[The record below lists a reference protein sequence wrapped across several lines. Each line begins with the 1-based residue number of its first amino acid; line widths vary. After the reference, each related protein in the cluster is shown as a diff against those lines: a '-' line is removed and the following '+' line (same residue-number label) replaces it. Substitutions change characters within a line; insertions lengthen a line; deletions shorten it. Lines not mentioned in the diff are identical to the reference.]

1 MPADRAPLS
10 VVLVGY
16 GLGGRVFH
24 APLISAAP
32 GLSLDAIVT
41 SNAERATEAR
51 AAYPGV
57 RIYPD
62 VTSAWAGGHDVA
74 AISTAN
80 VTHVP
85 YAAEALAAGLHV
97 VLDKPIAPTAE
108 AARALADV
116 AEAEGRHLI
125 PFQNRR
131 WDSDIRTAARVMAEG
146 RLGTV
151 HRFESRIV
159 KMRVIPKAGWR
170 GSAAP
175 EDMGGLL
182 YDLGVHAVDQAMQLM
197 GPVAAVAAW
206 TRSIRDGDPTDDD
219 TTVILTHASGAISI
233 LTVSQVTALDEPRMV
248 LLGTRGG
255 LRIDVA
261 DSQEPELAGGRD
273 ASAPDWGVRAP
284 GTEALLRTFTDENEP
299 MDERVTL
306 EPGAWP
312 AFYAQVALAIRGE
325 APDPVSVTDVIETMR
340 VLDAARESASAS
352 RTVTL
357 DPPAAHTPAAER

>member
-1 MPADRAPLS
+1 MSPASAPLS

-24 APLISAAP
+24 APLITAAP

-41 SNAERATEAR
+41 SNPGRADEAR

-57 RIYPD
+57 RVYSD
-62 VTSAWAGGHDVA
+62 VAEAWTGGHDLA

-97 VLDKPIAPTAE
+97 VLDKPIAATADT
-108 AARALADV
+108 ARALADV
-116 AEAEGRHLI
+116 AEAEGRLLI

-131 WDSDIRTAARVMAEG
+131 WDSDIRTAQRVLGEG

-182 YDLGVHAVDQAMQLM
+182 YDLGVHAIDQAMQLM
-197 GPVAAVAAW
+197 GPVVAVAAW

-233 LTVSQVTALDEPRMV
+233 VTVSQVTAVAEPRMV

-261 DSQEPELAGGRD
+261 DSQEPELAGGGD
-273 ASAPDWGVRAP
+273 ASSPDWGIRLP
-284 GTEALLRTFTDENEP
+284 GTEAVLRTFDDADVPTDELI
-299 MDERVTL
+299 DL

-312 AFYAQVALAIRGE
+312 RFYAQVASAIRGE
-325 APDPVSVTDVIETMR
+325 APVPVDVADVIQTMR
-340 VLDAARESASAS
+340 VLDAARVSG
-352 RTVTL
+352 TTGTIVTL
-357 DPPAAHTPAAER
+357 DPPAAHR

>member
-1 MPADRAPLS
+1 
-10 VVLVGY
+10 
-16 GLGGRVFH
+16 
-24 APLISAAP
+24 
-32 GLSLDAIVT
+32 
-41 SNAERATEAR
+41 
-51 AAYPGV
+51 V

-62 VTSAWAGGHDVA
+62 VAEAWAGGHDLA

-85 YAAEALAAGLHV
+85 FAAEALAAGLHV
-97 VLDKPIAPTAE
+97 VLDKPIAPTADS
-108 AARALADV
+108 ARALADV

-131 WDSDIRTAARVMAEG
+131 WDSDIRTAARVLAEG

-159 KMRVIPKAGWR
+159 KMRVNPKAGWR
-170 GSAAP
+170 GSPAP

-182 YDLGVHAVDQAMQLM
+182 YDLGVHAIDQAMQLM
-197 GPVAAVAAW
+197 GPVLSVAAW

-219 TTVILTHASGAISI
+219 TTVILTHESGAISVV
-233 LTVSQVTALDEPRMV
+233 TVSQVTAIAEPRMV

-261 DSQEPELAGGRD
+261 DSQEAELAAGGD
-273 ASAPDWGVRAP
+273 ASSPHWGTRQP
-284 GTEALLRTFTDENEP
+284 GTEALLRTYDDSDVPTDQL
-299 MDERVTL
+299 VTL

-312 AFYAQVALAIRGE
+312 QFYAQVARAVRGE
-325 APDPVSVTDVIETMR
+325 APAPVDVDDVIQTMR
-340 VLDAARESASAS
+340 VLDAARVAGS
-352 RTVTL
+352 TGTIVTL
-357 DPPAAHTPAAER
+357 DPPAAHG

>member
-1 MPADRAPLS
+1 MSPEPNPLS

-24 APLISAAP
+24 APLITATA

-41 SNAERATEAR
+41 GNAAR
-51 AAYPGV
+51 ADQARDAYPGV
-57 RIYPD
+57 QIYPD
-62 VTSAWAGGHDVA
+62 AAQAWAGGHDIA

-108 AARALADV
+108 SARALADV
-116 AEAEGRHLI
+116 ATAEGRLLI

-131 WDSDIRTAARVMAEG
+131 WDSDIQTAQRVMAEG

-159 KMRVIPKAGWR
+159 KMRVTPKTGWR

-182 YDLGVHAVDQAMQLM
+182 YDLGSHAIDQALQLM
-197 GPVAAVAAW
+197 GPVTSVAAW
-206 TRSIRDGDPTDDD
+206 TRSIRIGDPNDDD
-219 TTVILTHASGAISI
+219 TTVILTHTSGAISI
-233 LTVSQVTALDEPRMV
+233 VTVSQVTAVAEPRMM

-261 DSQEPELAGGRD
+261 DSQEPELASGAD
-273 ASAPDWGVRAP
+273 ASSPAWGIRLP
-284 GTEALLRTFTDENEP
+284 GTEALLRTYDDADEPTDEL
-299 MDERVTL
+299 VTL

-312 AFYAQVALAIRGE
+312 QFYAQVGSAVRGE
-325 APDPVSVTDVIETMR
+325 SPAPVDVADVIETLR
-340 VLDAARESASAS
+340 VLDAARVAG
-352 RTVTL
+352 RTGSVVTL
-357 DPPAAHTPAAER
+357 DPPAAHR

>member
-1 MPADRAPLS
+1 MPTAPTS

-24 APLISAAP
+24 APLITAAP

-41 SNAERATEAR
+41 GDPERAAQAR

-57 RIYPD
+57 TVYA
-62 VTSAWAGGHDVA
+62 TAAQAWAGGHDLA

-97 VLDKPIAPTAE
+97 VLDKPIAPTAD
-108 AARALADV
+108 AARALAVV
-116 AEAEGRHLI
+116 ADAEGRLLV

-131 WDSDIRTAARVMAEG
+131 WDSDIRTAARILAEG
-146 RLGTV
+146 SLGTV

-182 YDLGVHAVDQAMQLM
+182 FDLGVHAVDQALQLM
-197 GPVAAVAAW
+197 GPVVSVGAW
-206 TRSIRDGDPTDDD
+206 ARSVRTGDPTDDD
-219 TTVILTHASGAISI
+219 TTVILTHASGAISV
-233 LTVSQVTALDEPRMV
+233 LTVSQATAFDAPRMM

-261 DSQEPELAGGRD
+261 DSQEPELADGAD
-273 ASAPDWGVRAP
+273 PASSDWGIRRA
-284 GTEALLRTFTDENEP
+284 GTEATLRTFDDANTPTDQLVA
-299 MDERVTL
+299 MER
-306 EPGAWP
+306 GAWP
-312 AFYAQVALAIRGE
+312 EFYAQVSLALRGE
-325 APDPVSVTDVIETMR
+325 GPVPVTVTDAIHTLR
-340 VLDAARESASAS
+340 VLDAARLSDS
-352 RTVTL
+352 TGTVVTL
-357 DPPAAHTPAAER
+357 DPPAAHSRG

>member
-1 MPADRAPLS
+1 MSPHVSPLS

-24 APLISAAP
+24 APLITAAP

-41 SNAERATEAR
+41 SNAGRAADAR

-57 RIYPD
+57 QIYPD
-62 VTSAWAGGHDVA
+62 AAAAWTGGHQVA

-85 YAAEALAAGLHV
+85 YAAEALSAGLHV
-97 VLDKPIAPTAE
+97 VLDKPIAPTAD

-116 AEAEGRHLI
+116 AEAEDRLLI

-131 WDSDIRTAARVMAEG
+131 WDSDIRTARRVMASG

-159 KMRVIPKAGWR
+159 KMRVRPKAGWR

-182 YDLGVHAVDQAMQLM
+182 YDLGVHAIDQALQLM
-197 GPVAAVAAW
+197 GPVDSVAAW

-219 TTVILTHASGAISI
+219 TTVILTHASGAISVV
-233 LTVSQVTALDEPRMV
+233 TVSQVTAVAEPRMV

-261 DSQEPELAGGRD
+261 DTQEPELAAGLD
-273 ASAPDWGVRAP
+273 ASSPEWGIRMP
-284 GTEALLRTFTDENEP
+284 GTEALLRTYDDADAATDEL
-299 MDERVTL
+299 VGL

-312 AFYAQVALAIRGE
+312 EFYARVAEAVRGT
-325 APDPVSVTDVIETMR
+325 APAPVDVTDVIQTMR
-340 VLDAARESASAS
+340 VLDAARVAGSTGAIVS
-352 RTVTL
+352 L
-357 DPPAAHTPAAER
+357 DPPAAHG

>member
-1 MPADRAPLS
+1 MSPESTPLS

-24 APLISAAP
+24 APLISAAA

-41 SNAERATEAR
+41 GNAERAAEAN

-62 VTSAWAGGHDVA
+62 VAAAWAGGHDVA
-74 AISTAN
+74 VISTAN
-80 VTHVP
+80 ITHVP
-85 YAAEALAAGLHV
+85 YAAEALATGLHV

-116 AEAEGRHLI
+116 AEAENRLLI

-131 WDSDIRTAARVMAEG
+131 WDSDIRTAQRVLASG

-159 KMRVIPKAGWR
+159 KMRITPKAGWR

-182 YDLGVHAVDQAMQLM
+182 YDLGVHAIDQALQLM
-197 GPVAAVAAW
+197 GPVVSVAAW

-233 LTVSQVTALDEPRMV
+233 VTVSQVTAMAEPRMV

-255 LRIDVA
+255 LRIDAA

-273 ASAPDWGVRAP
+273 ASLADWGIRLP
-284 GTEALLRTFTDENEP
+284 GTEALLRTYDDADEPTDEL
-299 MDERVTL
+299 VGL
-306 EPGAWP
+306 EAGAWP
-312 AFYAQVALAIRGE
+312 QFYAQVARAVRGE
-325 APDPVSVTDVIETMR
+325 APAPVDVADVIETMR
-340 VLDAARESASAS
+340 VLDAAREAG
-352 RTVTL
+352 RTGTAVTL
-357 DPPAAHTPAAER
+357 DPPAAHR

>member
-1 MPADRAPLS
+1 MSPEHAPLS

-24 APLISAAP
+24 APLITAAR

-41 SNAERATEAR
+41 GNADRADEAR

-62 VTSAWAGGHDVA
+62 VAQAWAGGHDIA

-108 AARALADV
+108 AARALAEV
-116 AEAEGRHLI
+116 AQSQNRLLI

-131 WDSDIRTAARVMAEG
+131 WDSDIRTARRVMAGG

-159 KMRVIPKAGWR
+159 KMRVQPKAGWR

-182 YDLGVHAVDQAMQLM
+182 YDLGVHAIDQALQLM
-197 GPVAAVAAW
+197 GPVVSVGAW

-219 TTVILTHASGAISI
+219 TTVVLTHASGAISI
-233 LTVSQVTALDEPRMV
+233 VTVSQVTAVPEPRMV

-261 DSQEPELAGGRD
+261 DSQESELASGGD
-273 ASAPDWGVRAP
+273 ASSPDWGIRLA
-284 GTEALLRTFTDENEP
+284 GTEALLRTYDDADDPTDEL
-299 MDERVTL
+299 VGL
-306 EPGAWP
+306 EAGAWP
-312 AFYAQVALAIRGE
+312 HFYAQVAKAARGE
-325 APDPVSVTDVIETMR
+325 APVPIDVADVIETMR
-340 VLDAARESASAS
+340 ILDAARVAGS
-352 RTVTL
+352 TGTIVTL
-357 DPPAAHTPAAER
+357 DPPAAHH

>member
-1 MPADRAPLS
+1 MPADPAPLS
-10 VVLVGY
+10 VVLVGF

-24 APLISAAP
+24 APLITAAP

-41 SNAERATEAR
+41 SNPGRADEAR

-57 RIYPD
+57 QIYPD
-62 VTSAWAGGHDVA
+62 VAQAWAGGHDLA

-85 YAAEALAAGLHV
+85 YAAEALSAGLHV
-97 VLDKPIAPTAE
+97 VLDKPIAPTAD

-116 AEAEGRHLI
+116 AEAENRHLI

-131 WDSDIRTAARVMAEG
+131 WDSDIRTAQRVMAEG

-170 GSAAP
+170 GSDAP

-182 YDLGVHAVDQAMQLM
+182 YDLGVHAIDQAMQLM
-197 GPVAAVAAW
+197 GPVVSVAAW

-219 TTVILTHASGAISI
+219 TTVILTHASSAISI
-233 LTVSQVTALDEPRMV
+233 LTVSQVTAVAEPRMV

-261 DSQEPELAGGRD
+261 DSQEPELAAGID
-273 ASAPDWGVRAP
+273 AASPDWGIREP
-284 GTEALLRTFTDENEP
+284 GTEALLRTYDDASEP
-299 MDERVTL
+299 TEELLALER
-306 EPGAWP
+306 GGWP
-312 AFYAQVALAIRGE
+312 QFYAGVAKAIRGE
-325 APDPVSVTDVIETMR
+325 GPDPVTVGDVIETMR
-340 VLDAARESASAS
+340 VLDAARLAGS
-352 RTVTL
+352 TGTVVTL
-357 DPPAAHTPAAER
+357 DPPAAHR

>member
-1 MPADRAPLS
+1 MSPDFTPLS

-41 SNAERATEAR
+41 SNAERAAEAR
-51 AAYPGV
+51 AAHPGV

-62 VTSAWAGGHDVA
+62 VAQAWNGGHDIA

-80 VTHVP
+80 ITHVP
-85 YAAEALAAGLHV
+85 YAAEALATGLHV

-108 AARALADV
+108 SARALADV
-116 AEAEGRHLI
+116 AATENRLLI

-131 WDSDIRTAARVMAEG
+131 WDSDIRTAQRVLADG
-146 RLGTV
+146 HLGTV

-159 KMRVIPKAGWR
+159 KMRTKPKAGWR

-182 YDLGVHAVDQAMQLM
+182 YDLGTHAIDQAMQLM
-197 GPVAAVAAW
+197 GPVTTVAAW
-206 TRSIRDGDPTDDD
+206 TRSIREGDPTDDD
-219 TTVILTHASGAISI
+219 TTVILTHVSGAISI
-233 LTVSQVTALDEPRMV
+233 VTVSQVTAVAEPRMV

-261 DSQEPELAGGRD
+261 DSQEPELAGGGD
-273 ASAPDWGVRAP
+273 ATSPDWGVRPP
-284 GTEALLRTFTDENEP
+284 GTEALLRTYNDADEPTDEL
-299 MDERVTL
+299 VAL

-312 AFYAQVALAIRGE
+312 QFYAQVARAVRGE
-325 APDPVSVTDVIETMR
+325 GPAPVDVADVIETLR
-340 VLDAARESASAS
+340 VLDAARVAGSAGSV
-352 RTVTL
+352 VTL
-357 DPPAAHTPAAER
+357 DPPAAHRPSAG